1 MSRRRPSRLHGLL
14 PVFKTAGPTSHDV
27 VDMGRKA
34 LHERRVGHTGTL
46 DPMAEGLLMLCI
58 GQATRLQRFLMLWE
72 KTYQGT
78 IRLGHAT
85 TTYDAEGDAMEPIGE
100 VPDLVRQTLA
110 PLEVRFTGQIDQVP
124 PPYSAKKVA
133 GKKLYELARS
143 GQPTTVEPKTVTVH
157 NLSLH
162 SPAENEVTVEA
173 TTSTGFYVRSLA
185 HDVGLELGCGGHLHH
200 LRRSAIGPYDL
211 EQAMPQEFLQEATDP
226 EQIVGHPAWIPIDRI
241 AFPFPAIQLNRGAT
255 DRFIHGQEVVVFTS
269 GDEPLSVDS
278 EVAVRSSSD
287 TLLGVGIVQSV
298 LARGRTVGLRPS
310 MVLQTSIRP
319 SEPGSEPRSTVA
331 REEST

>member
-1 MSRRRPSRLHGLL
+1 MSRRRPSRWHGLL
-14 PVFKTAGPTSHDV
+14 PVFKAAGPTSHDV

-34 LHERRVGHTGTL
+34 LRERRIGHTGTL
-46 DPMAEGLLMLCI
+46 DPMAEGLLILCV

-78 IRLGHAT
+78 IQLGHAT
-85 TTYDAEGDAMEPIGE
+85 TTYDAEGEAMAPTGE
-100 VPDLVRQTLA
+100 VPALVREVLA
-110 PLEVRFTGQIDQVP
+110 PLEEQFTGQIDQVP

-133 GKKLYELARS
+133 GKKMYELARI
-143 GQPTTVEPKTVTVH
+143 GQPATVEPKTVTVH
-157 NLSLH
+157 NLSLD
-162 SPAENEVTVEA
+162 SPGPDEVTVEV

-200 LRRSAIGPYDL
+200 LRRLTIGPYDL
-211 EQAMPQEFLQEATDP
+211 EHAMPQEFLQKATDP
-226 EQIVGHPAWIPIDRI
+226 EQIINHPAWIPMDRI

-255 DRFIHGQEVVVFTS
+255 ERFIHGQEVVVFTS

-287 TLLGVGIVQSV
+287 TLLGVGTVQSV
-298 LARGRTVGLRPS
+298 LARGRTVGLRPT
-310 MVLQTSIRP
+310 MVLQSSIRP
-319 SEPGSEPRSTVA
+319 SEPSAEPLSTVA
-331 REEST
+331 REDST